1 MNKTDNKINKG
12 KNCVFENTDEIYEQ
26 KKRNKK
32 IKEQVN
38 IRSEK
43 QNITSVPRD

>member
-1 MNKTDNKINKG
+1 MNKTNNKINKG
-12 KNCVFENTDEIYEQ
+12 KNCVFENTNEIYKQ
-26 KKRNKK
+26 KKSNQK

-43 QNITSVPRD
+43 KNITSVPRD